1 MPVVQLAIGRS
12 PSNFSVYCPARLR
25 SRLGE
30 RIDGTRGGR
39 GCAARAGMCAGQLE
53 PQVPGQARKK
63 KKKVTLER
71 QCGGAGAPRQAGLM
85 TVPARRESSKFL
97 TLEFSGDE
105 SGTGKD

>member
-1 MPVVQLAIGRS
+1 MGAAALR
-12 PSNFSVYCPARLR
+12 ARGL
-25 SRLGE
+25 
-30 RIDGTRGGR
+30 
-39 GCAARAGMCAGQLE
+39 CAGQLE
-53 PQVPGQARKK
+53 PQVPGQARGKKK